1 MSDEFQDSQL
11 KTHDFA
17 SEDNQYRTLVL
28 DRIADYGR

>member
-17 SEDNQYRTLVL
+17 SEDDQYSILVL
-28 DRIADYGR
+28 DRITDYGR